1 MYIPRMS
8 EPERSE
14 ASGSESGRQARGS
27 ARQREALSCA
37 GFRFGAVASGIK
49 KNGALDLAMMVSDA
63 PASAAA
69 VFTRNRVKAAP
80 VVISRAQLVRSGG
93 KARAVIVN
101 SGNANACTGRAGAAD
116 ARRMIQLAAAAVDAR
131 PADVLVAS
139 TGVIGARLPMDRIEP
154 GVAELGARIHAGGF
168 EDFAHGILTTDR
180 GPKIAARELELGG
193 KPCSLIGCTKGAG
206 MIAPDMATTL
216 TFVACDAKVA
226 PGPLQ
231 QMLARACGHT
241 YNAILVD
248 GDTSTNDMIL
258 VMAGGGAGGGPVRGG
273 DARALEDALTG
284 LLDELARALMRD
296 GEGVHHVVSV
306 LIRGARS
313 ERAARLVA
321 RSIARSPLVKTAI
334 AGADPNWGRVL
345 AACGNAGVPIK
356 PERLSLWI
364 DRIPIAAGGCAVDD
378 PNAEPA
384 ARAVMQRRE
393 YSMTIDLGLGDAES
407 HYLACDLSH
416 EYVDINA
423 SYRS

>member
-1 MYIPRMS
+1 MYIPLMT
-8 EPERSE
+8 
-14 ASGSESGRQARGS
+14 
-27 ARQREALSCA
+27 LSCS
-37 GFRFGAVASGIK
+37 GFRFGAVATGIK
-49 KNGALDLAMMVSDA
+49 KNGALDLAMMVSER

-80 VVISRAQLVRSGG
+80 VVLSRAQLVRSGG
-93 KARAVIVN
+93 KARAVVVN
-101 SGNANACTGRAGAAD
+101 SGNANACTGKTGAAD
-116 ARRMIQLAAAAVDAR
+116 ARRMIELAGAAVGA
-131 PADVLVAS
+131 PAAEVLVAS
-139 TGVIGARLPMDRIEP
+139 TGVIGAPLPMERIES
-154 GVAELGARIHAGGF
+154 GMVALAPRIHAGGF
-168 EDFAHGILTTDR
+168 DEFAQGILTTDR

-193 KPCSLIGCTKGAG
+193 RPASLIGCTKGAG

-226 PGPLQ
+226 PAPLHK
-231 QMLARACGHT
+231 MLARACAHT

-258 VMAGGGAGGGPVRGG
+258 LMASGGSGGGAVRGG
-273 DARALEDALTG
+273 DGRALEDALTG

-306 LIRGARS
+306 LVRGARNQ
-313 ERAARLVA
+313 RAARLVA

-364 DRIPIAAGGCAVDD
+364 DRIPIAAAGCAVDD
-378 PNAEPA
+378 PDAEPA

-393 YSMTIDLGLGDAES
+393 YSMTVDLGNGDAEA